1 MQHKR
6 RAKERA
12 TITRESSKFRHP
24 FLFLDAMR
32 EARSTC
38 IAAASHPHRAQC
50 DFQRGISAS
59 C

>member
-1 MQHKR
+1 
-6 RAKERA
+6 
-12 TITRESSKFRHP
+12 
-24 FLFLDAMR
+24 MR

-50 DFQRGISAS
+50 DLQSEISAS